1 GLDSIPRSIA
11 SLVRRGRAST
21 ARRRRL
27 AGLCG
32 LARKRIAGWIQRGA
46 PAAARR
52 GGARKRCCSA
62 RPSRRVRRRRPC
74 IPGDRAGA
82 GAAPARARGRGR
94 ELGALAGGNRA
105 RGARLHRRR
114 GVPGLP
120 PAPAR
125 RRRLPVGGQRRAGA
139 RADAG
144 GASPRR
150 RGQRHPHPGARAGRR
165 GGRDPEGDADPARL
179 PGARARA
186 AVLRARRDAAAHAAR
201 PPRLARLAAGA
212 DRRLRRGRKEL
223 NRTRAELGLPPLER
237 YHGGL
242 SEALVLVATFPQLEY
257 PRRWPPA
264 VHVTGPMEFELPYPP
279 VEPPPGDAPLVL
291 VAPSTAQDPGGRL
304 VRVALEALAGEP
316 VRVLATTNRPGA
328 ELGLPAA
335 PPNAK
340 VVEWISYSD
349 AMRRAALVV
358 CHGGHGTVARALAL
372 GRPVL
377 CCPAAGDMAETGARV
392 AWAGAGLSLPW
403 RLTRP
408 APLRWAVRRM
418 LADERFARRAS
429 TLARWAAA
437 NDGAARGA
445 ELVEGLA
452 GTA

>member
-1 GLDSIPRSIA
+1 MRVLVAAFGDAGHAFPAIA
-11 SLVRRGRAST
+11 
-21 ARRRRL
+21 
-27 AGLCG
+27 
-32 LARKRIAGWIQRGA
+32 LAR
-46 PAAARR
+46 
-52 GGARKRCCSA
+52 
-62 RPSRRVRRRRPC
+62 
-74 IPGDRAGA
+74 
-82 GAAPARARGRGR
+82 
-94 ELGALAGGNRA
+94 AL
-105 RGARLHRRR
+105 RRR
-114 GVPGLP
+114 GHEVVVESWERWREAIEREGLGFTAAEEYRVFPPLPPDAGVYPSAASAARALVPMLEELRPDAVVSDILTLAPALAAEVAGIPRATLIPHVYPVHEPGLP
-120 PAPAR
+120 FFA
-125 RRRLPVGGQRRAGA
+125 LGA
-139 RADAG
+139 M
-144 GASPRR
+144 
-150 RGQRHPHPGARAGRR
+150 
-165 GGRDPEGDADPARL
+165 
-179 PGARARA
+179 
-186 AVLRARRDAAAHAAR
+186 
-201 PPRLARLAAGA
+201 PPRTPLGRLAWRAWLPALTAG
-212 DRRLRRGRKEL
+212 LRRGRKEL

-316 VRVLATTNRPGA
+316 VRVLATTNRPEA

-349 AMRRAALVV
+349 AMRRATLVV